1 MRYPLEINIPPYLFD
16 HHLEDRCLFPAVEA
30 LITLAGVVHRN
41 VPQADMSCLYKA
53 RFPRFLVIPQDSWQV
68 SALVDLEDKDQSCI
82 ATRLLTS
89 IRSKSGGIGRNV
101 EHARVEFSMLLADSF
116 RVPSAPLPGPEP
128 LEGQVM
134 TIPAASIY
142 RELVPFGKAYH
153 NIISDVSVSPQ
164 GALATL
170 SGGESEADETL
181 LGSPFPFDAAFHL
194 ACIWGQRFTETV
206 PFPTGFEKR
215 TIRQKTKKGGR
226 YVGRIIPVAVAQEP
240 LIFDALIFD
249 LQGALCEDIRG
260 IAMQDVSQGRL
271 RPPQWIKAL

>member
-1 MRYPLEINIPPYLFD
+1 MRFSLEINIPPYLFD
-16 HHLEDRCLFPAVEA
+16 HHLEERCLFPAVET
-30 LITLAGVVHRN
+30 LITLAKVVHDKF
-41 VPQADMSCLYKA
+41 PQAEMNCLSKA
-53 RFPRFLVIPQDSWQV
+53 RFPRFLVIPPESLQI
-68 SALVDLEDKDQSCI
+68 SALVDIENSEKGPVT
-82 ATRLLTS
+82 ARLLTF
-89 IRSKSGGIGRNV
+89 IRSKSRGIGRNV
-101 EHARVEFSMLLADSF
+101 EHARVDFLEANSF
-116 RVPSAPLPGPEP
+116 QTSSAHLPGPEP

-142 RELVPFGKAYH
+142 RELVPFGKAYQ
-153 NIISDVSVSPQ
+153 NIISDVSFSPQ
-164 GALATL
+164 GAWAAL

-181 LGSPFPFDAAFHL
+181 LGSPFAFDAVFHL

-215 TIRQKTKKGGR
+215 TIYQKTKKGGR
-226 YVGRIIPVAVAQEP
+226 YVGRIIPVAVDQEP